1 MQVNTNRHSYKHID
15 ATRVRLIPI
24 NIYKNTTYRQTL
36 TPTGK
41 QTDTHTQVQTHRHKG
56 KHAETIVDTQA
67 QIKHTN
73 TMKDIKTTRQKNTD
87 TQLNEHR
94 QTDTITNTQT
104 QLHTYMYI
112 PNYRHR
118 EPTMN
123 TLKHLHTGI
132 HSSRHIKT
140 TKGI

>member
-73 TMKDIKTTRQKNTD
+73 TMKDINTARQKNIDIQLKTYRHNYKHTD
-87 TQLNEHR
+87 TTSHIHVYPQL
-94 QTDTITNTQT
+94 QT
-104 QLHTYMYI
+104 QRANYEYTETPTHRHTQLQTHK
-112 PNYRHR
+112 N
-118 EPTMN
+118 N
-123 TLKHLHTGI
+123 
-132 HSSRHIKT
+132 
-140 TKGI
+140 